1 VEPWKYQVYEGQKQ
15 KDEVRHYL
23 YKTTCQVNG
32 KYYIGVHSE
41 KRPTDGY
48 IGCGIV
54 SMGTAISL
62 KKRGVKSAL
71 IDSVVKYGYSSFKK
85 EIIDFFDN
93 ENDAYRAEAN
103 IVNEDLLRD
112 KMCLNSR
119 IGGVGGVVPST
130 TKPVSIIDCK
140 QNKIISFKSRSEC
153 QSYIGVL
160 NMSGKTRLCKYRYV
174 LAERAEP
181 IRLFDRNGEPIEF
194 LDIFSCRFI
203 LGLRIDKVR
212 LMLGN
217 KIVSVGKGKI
227 MGGDRYWSNINLIS
241 KSRY

>member
-1 VEPWKYQVYEGQKQ
+1 
-15 KDEVRHYL
+15 
-23 YKTTCQVNG
+23 
-32 KYYIGVHSE
+32 
-41 KRPTDGY
+41 
-48 IGCGIV
+48 
-54 SMGTAISL
+54 MGTAISL

>member
-1 VEPWKYQVYEGQKQ
+1 M
-15 KDEVRHYL
+15 RHYL
-23 YKTTCQVNG
+23 YKTTCQANG

-54 SMGTAISL
+54 SMGTAVSL

-85 EIIDFFDN
+85 EIIGFFDN
-93 ENDAYRAEAN
+93 ERDAYKAEAD

>member
-1 VEPWKYQVYEGQKQ
+1 M
-15 KDEVRHYL
+15 RHYL
-23 YKTTCQVNG
+23 YKTTCQANG

-85 EIIDFFDN
+85 EIIGFFDN
-93 ENDAYRAEAN
+93 KGDAYKAEAD

-112 KMCLNSR
+112 KMCLNIR
-119 IGGVGGVVPST
+119 IGGIGGVVPST
-130 TKPVSIIDCK
+130 TKPISLVDCK
-140 QNKIISFKSRSEC
+140 QNKIISFKSQSEC
-153 QSYIGVL
+153 QAFIGVL
-160 NMSGKTRLCKYRYV
+160 NMSGKSRLCKYRYV
-174 LAERAEP
+174 LAEKAEP
-181 IRLFDRNGEPIEF
+181 IRLFDRNGESVEF

-203 LGLRIDKVR
+203 LGLSIDKVR
-212 LMLGN
+212 RMLSN
-217 KIVSVGKGKI
+217 KMVSVGKGRV
-227 MGGDRYWSNINLIS
+227 MGGDRYWSNVNLIS